1 MKRNQREILFI
12 RLLARRLDDYVHV
25 LEKEVN
31 IDFRRSMNKIVFD
44 KTVTNDPETF
54 AFVQLPEKEEEV
66 VPECGK
72 PISR

>member
-1 MKRNQREILFI
+1 
-12 RLLARRLDDYVHV
+12 
-25 LEKEVN
+25 
-31 IDFRRSMNKIVFD
+31 MNKIVFD